1 VTTSAGLPPTP
12 PQRPPLPR
20 GVREAIIAVAALPVL
35 LVAGIYIGG
44 RIGSD
49 GPTSLQ
55 PAAGAARTPTALVT
69 VKPHTPLPVA
79 TVKAATHPAIR
90 PPGPLAVATV
100 KPATP
105 GPVVTVKPATPGP
118 VVTVKPAAPAPQ
130 VTVRPP
136 GPTTSAAPA
145 LSPAVS
151 PAAAPAQPPAA
162 APPPGSVAP
171 VSPPPGPTIVLGRGS
186 TGDEVRRWQ
195 EQMAR
200 RTWSIRVD
208 GIFGPETASVARR
221 FQREKGLRVDS
232 LVGARTWWAAWRLPV
247 TH

>member
-12 PQRPPLPR
+12 RQRPPLPR
-20 GVREAIIAVAALPVL
+20 GVKEAIIAVAALPVL

-44 RIGSD
+44 QIGSD
-49 GPTSLQ
+49 SPTSLQ
-55 PAAGAARTPTALVT
+55 PAAGAARTPTPLVT
-69 VKPHTPLPVA
+69 VKPHTPLPVV
-79 TVKAATHPAIR
+79 TVKASAHPAPR
-90 PPGPLAVATV
+90 PSGPLAVATV

-118 VVTVKPAAPAPQ
+118 VVTVKPATPAPQ
-130 VTVRPP
+130 VTVRPH
-136 GPTTSAAPA
+136 GPTTSAPG
-145 LSPAVS
+145 SPAPP
-151 PAAAPAQPPAA
+151 PAEPPGRALPPAA
-162 APPPGSVAP
+162 VAP
-171 VSPPPGPTIVLGRGS
+171 VPPPSGPTVVLGRGS

-208 GIFGPETASVARR
+208 GIFGPQTASVARR
-221 FQREKGLRVDS
+221 FQREKGLRADG
-232 LVGARTWWAAWRLPV
+232 LVGSRTWWAAWRLPV